1 VGTLGELLEKLALS
15 QYKQLFTEQEVDL
28 ATFLMLSEADLREL
42 GVQTFGARR
51 KMVLGETCECF
62 EYRLRWKLISIY

>member
-1 VGTLGELLEKLALS
+1 LEKLALS
-15 QYKQLFTEQEVDL
+15 QYKALFAEQEVDL

-51 KMVLGETCECF
+51 KMVLGTMHKKVKTG
-62 EYRLRWKLISIY
+62 R